1 MKGQKCNE
9 SVYTILAVQYLNFYF
24 YWFTTKHTIFVEC
37 FTELNTW
44 IILMIFINV
53 KLLWGQQGFPL
64 VESCDQGSRSPIDQR
79 AIEMEIKFGKDI
91 VTLHSPGGII
101 LLIALYYVP
110 LNVQQMA
117 HPHEIHLLWKKKINK
132 N

>member
-1 MKGQKCNE
+1 M
-9 SVYTILAVQYLNFYF
+9 
-24 YWFTTKHTIFVEC
+24 
-37 FTELNTW
+37 
-44 IILMIFINV
+44 
-53 KLLWGQQGFPL
+53 

-91 VTLHSPGGII
+91 VTLHSPGGIM

-117 HPHEIHLLWKKKINK
+117 HPHEIHLL
-132 N
+132 